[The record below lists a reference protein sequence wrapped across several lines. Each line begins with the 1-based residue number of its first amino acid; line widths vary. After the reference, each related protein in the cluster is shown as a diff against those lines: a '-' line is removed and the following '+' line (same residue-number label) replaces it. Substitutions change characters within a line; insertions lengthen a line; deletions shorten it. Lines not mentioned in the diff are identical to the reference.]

1 MLYLGHVISSDGISP
16 DPEKVEVI
24 KRYPRPSTVD
34 EVKRFVAFANYYRK
48 FIPNFANIVVPMN
61 RLCKRDV
68 VFSWSDECERSFL
81 LLKEALMNPP
91 VLDYPDFSENNS
103 FILQTDSSGYAVG
116 SVLCNGN
123 GKPIAYASRSLGK
136 SELNYPIIEKELLA
150 IVWSVKYFRPYLYG
164 RKFVVKTDHRP
175 LLYLFNMTDPSSRL
189 TKFRLCLEE
198 YDFEVE
204 YIKGKENVQADALSR
219 IVITSEDLKNIRE
232 KTISVMTR
240 AQYKRLAEP
249 NFCDTDSMVSGT
261 VHPRIVEVLKKQGN
275 DVEICL
281 NDWKK
286 MLRNNNYKKIFS
298 KSRNLMYVPENS
310 SIYVNYESLSASSRD
325 ELLKDIVA
333 FCIEQGIKE
342 VIILKNRY
350 NVEFIRRMAQYLK
363 GNSSSICEDFKMC
376 VVKDVRRVEGKDEK
390 KIILNDFH
398 ILPTSGHAGIRRM
411 VNNIK
416 RYYYWPSIEKDVTE
430 YISKC
435 DKCKKQKYSRHTKE
449 PMTITTTASTSFE
462 KIYLDIVGPL
472 DRDER
477 GNVYILTLQCE
488 LTKFVEAYPLKNKSA
503 NEVAKA
509 FAENFVLR
517 YGIPRT
523 IATDRGSEFISKIM
537 VELCNILGINKILST
552 SYHHESIGSLENVH
566 KTLGAYLRIQTDNN
580 PSSWS
585 SWIPYWCFSY
595 NTTVNTVT
603 KYTPYELVFGKIC
616 RIPSNLQ
623 GESVEPL
630 YNFDDYP
637 LEFKYRLQRAQNDAK
652 ENLIASKLERKHCY
666 DKNLNSVTY
675 KEGDLVLIKNEIG
688 NKLDC
693 IYNGPFEVVKD
704 ESPNVIVK
712 KNNKIDVIHKN
723 RTKLYCKN

>member
-1 MLYLGHVISSDGISP
+1 M
-16 DPEKVEVI
+16 
-24 KRYPRPSTVD
+24 
-34 EVKRFVAFANYYRK
+34 
-48 FIPNFANIVVPMN
+48 
-61 RLCKRDV
+61 
-68 VFSWSDECERSFL
+68 
-81 LLKEALMNPP
+81 
-91 VLDYPDFSENNS
+91 
-103 FILQTDSSGYAVG
+103 
-116 SVLCNGN
+116 
-123 GKPIAYASRSLGK
+123 
-136 SELNYPIIEKELLA
+136 
-150 IVWSVKYFRPYLYG
+150 YG

-219 IVITSEDLKNIRE
+219 IVITSEDLKTIRE
-232 KTISVMTR
+232 KNITVMTR
-240 AQYKRLAEP
+240 AQYKQLGEP
-249 NFCDTDSMVSGT
+249 IVCDRSSMVAGT
-261 VHPRIVEVLKKQGN
+261 DHPRIVEVLKKQGN
-275 DVEICL
+275 DIEICL
-281 NDWKK
+281 NEWEK
-286 MLRNNNYKKIFS
+286 MLRNTNYKKIFS
-298 KSRNLMYVPENS
+298 KSRNVMYVPENS

-325 ELLKDIVA
+325 ELSKDVVT
-333 FCIEQGIKE
+333 FCIEKGIKE

-350 NVEFIRRMAQYLK
+350 NVNFITRMAQYLK
-363 GNSSSICEDFKMC
+363 ENSRSLHREDFKMC
-376 VVKDVRRVEGKDEK
+376 VVKDVQRIEDRDEK
-390 KIILNDFH
+390 RIILNDFH

-411 VNNIK
+411 ANNIK
-416 RYYYWPSIEKDVTE
+416 KYYYWPSIEKDVIE
-430 YISKC
+430 YVGKC
-435 DKCKKQKYSRHTKE
+435 GKCKKQKFSRNIKE

-472 DRDER
+472 DRDEK

-509 FAENFVLR
+509 LAENFVLR

-523 IATDRGSEFISKIM
+523 IATDRGSEFISKVM

-566 KTLGAYLRIQTDNN
+566 KTLGAYLRIQTNNN

-616 RIPSNLQ
+616 RLPSSLQ
-623 GESVEPL
+623 GENVEPL

-637 LEFKYRLQRAQNDAK
+637 LEFKYRLQRAQCDAK
-652 ENLIASKLERKHCY
+652 ENLIVSKLARKQCY
-666 DKNLNSVTY
+666 DKDLNPITY
-675 KEGDLVLIKNEIG
+675 KEGDLVLVRNEIG
-688 NKLDC
+688 NKLQC
-693 IYNGPFEVVKD
+693 VYNGPYEVIQDK
-704 ESPNVIVK
+704 SPNVIVK
-712 KNNKIDVIHKN
+712 CKNKVDVVHKN